1 MEVEKDALKMN
12 WKVEDASPHYIIFQ
26 FSFDNPE
33 IISTRGYKDILKV
46 SLLDQNK
53 FIGANSK
60 AATKFRQ
67 AEYDVPALS
76 PLMIHAGQFS

>member
-1 MEVEKDALKMN
+1 MEVEKEALAMN

-26 FSFDNPE
+26 LSFDNPE
-33 IISTRGYKDILKV
+33 IISRRDYEDKLKV
-46 SLLDQNK
+46 SLLDQNR

-67 AEYDVPALS
+67 SEINVPALS
-76 PLMIHAGQFS
+76 PLLIYAG